1 MPKPITKVCRK
12 CGDPKLL
19 SAFERAPRGIG
30 GVRATCKECRNKK
43 QNWPTVPPVPRFARA
58 LDAKRY
64 LITSAQSET
73 FVHSEFFETLKVAAK
88 HLDAELVVIPF
99 RYKNPTSRAEQ
110 DKQDESSWW
119 DERLSPYL
127 YNQRKKLC
135 DNLVLA
141 ADVKISPTAGTPL
154 SGLESLTGAA
164 SCIIGSPKMQFKSVP
179 APSSRFPK
187 ILSTTGA
194 CTGKNYSDTKAGK
207 IGEFHHFLGALVV
220 EVQGKKFHLR
230 QVNADRVDGSFTDLD
245 KHYTPGGVFA
255 APPALAL
262 VMGDTHVR
270 VTDPAVDRATF
281 GGTARSRRSARR
293 VWDRIEKRLS
303 MVDVLDP
310 ETLVFHDL
318 IDGETT
324 NPHEVGN
331 PFLAE
336 AKRVAK
342 RQEVKA
348 EIEQVVGFVN
358 ERATGR
364 KAIIVDSN
372 HHDFLTRWMVRTD
385 WRQDLKNARFYLE
398 TAIAMMDSARMT
410 ERGAEHDE
418 PFTYWLQKL
427 GVDTNVRCLKSDESF
442 KVAGIEMGMH
452 GHQGPNGA
460 RGSLKNL
467 ARLGAKVISG
477 HSHTPGIEEGHYQVG
492 TSTPRRLGYTKGPGS
507 WLNTHC
513 VVYATGKRA
522 LLTVIDGAWR
532 L

>member
-1 MPKPITKVCRK
+1 M
-12 CGDPKLL
+12 
-19 SAFERAPRGIG
+19 
-30 GVRATCKECRNKK
+30 
-43 QNWPTVPPVPRFARA
+43 PRFTRA

-64 LITSAQSET
+64 LITAAQSET
-73 FVHSEFFETLKVAAK
+73 FVHSEFLETLKVAAK

-110 DKQDESSWW
+110 AKQNKAAWW
-119 DERLSPYL
+119 DDRLAPYL
-127 YNQRKKLC
+127 FNTRKKLC

-141 ADVKISPTAGTPL
+141 ADVKISPTASSPL
-154 SGLESLTGAA
+154 TGFESLTGAE

-207 IGEFHHFLGALVV
+207 IGEFHHFLGAVVV

-245 KHYTPGGVFA
+245 KHYTPGGVFD

-281 GGTARSRRSARR
+281 GEDG
-293 VWDRIEKRLS
+293 
-303 MVDVLDP
+303 MVETLNP

-318 IDGETT
+318 IDGETV
-324 NPHEVGN
+324 NPHDADD
-331 PFLAE
+331 PFAAAAKQKAGRSDVRAE
-336 AKRVAK
+336 L
-342 RQEVKA
+342 Q
-348 EIEQVVGFVN
+348 QVVDFVN
-358 ERATGR
+358 DRADGR
-364 KAIIVDSN
+364 KVVIVDSN
-372 HHDFLTRWMVRTD
+372 HHDFLRRWVAKNLRYGCHDSKNTRV
-385 WRQDLKNARFYLE
+385 FLE
-398 TAIAMMDSARMT
+398 SALAMYDSARVT
-410 ERGAEHDE
+410 EKGAEYDD
-418 PFTYWLQKL
+418 PFLYWIQKL
-427 GVDTNVRCLKSDESF
+427 GAGANVRCLGTDESF
-442 KVAGIEMGMH
+442 KVAGVECGMH

-492 TSTPRRLGYTKGPGS
+492 TSTPRKLNYTRGPGS
-507 WLNTHC
+507 WLNTHA
-513 VVYATGKRA
+513 VVYASGKRA